1 MGLWYE
7 IIIFLPKVDAP
18 GQLSS
23 FLVFVMQRKHL
34 PLTLARLK
42 ASISADER
50 ADSRATKNKGSKSLL
65 EIFFQVRWQLVS
77 VTTTLLIGLQS
88 RAARA
93 DSIFSNAQKA
103 MECIITSASA
113 GGAITN
119 AVLTSLPMILFTAL
133 TIVLFGYF
141 CFSVYQGVAAY
152 GRGEEVSNVIQQPIF
167 TFISVI
173 LIVVFQSLLFGNNTA
188 CN

>member
-1 MGLWYE
+1 MKMKH
-7 IIIFLPKVDAP
+7 FPKT
-18 GQLSS
+18 
-23 FLVFVMQRKHL
+23 
-34 PLTLARLK
+34 LTRLK
-42 ASISADER
+42 AFRSADER
-50 ADSRATKNKGSKSLL
+50 TDIKPIKNQAAKSIF
-65 EIFFQVRWQLVS
+65 EIFFKARWQLVS
-77 VTTTLLIGLQS
+77 VTTTLLIGLQT

-103 MECIITSASA
+103 MECIITNASA
-113 GGAITN
+113 GGAISN

-173 LIVVFQSLLFGNNTA
+173 LIVVFQSLLFGNNAA
-188 CN
+188 CT

>member
-1 MGLWYE
+1 
-7 IIIFLPKVDAP
+7 
-18 GQLSS
+18 
-23 FLVFVMQRKHL
+23 MQIKHLAL
-34 PLTLARLK
+34 PLTRLK
-42 ASISADER
+42 ASITLPKKTDTR
-50 ADSRATKNKGSKSLL
+50 VTKNQSRKSW
-65 EIFFQVRWQLVS
+65 FWMCFKVQWQLIS
-77 VTTTLLIGLQS
+77 VATTVLIGLQAK
-88 RAARA
+88 AARA

-103 MECIITSASA
+103 MECIITSASS
-113 GGAITN
+113 GGAISN

-188 CN
+188 CS